1 MQFTLSIDSFS
12 PNSNNL
18 FFQNISKTLNDPD
31 ILIKNIFPISKFGN
45 LNSLELIAEFSSSYY
60 IKKKIRIQTNNNTL
74 TCFTVKTNIGDFKT
88 ANLAEKEIYRK
99 LYYFRK
105 ILELENKILS
115 ALVFQNKEN
124 ILTMYV
130 FVMPIITSTI
140 YYANQWG
147 EYPKL
152 KTRLCSRE
160 FDRLSI
166 QEQTIAL
173 NNFQHKHQKSHD

>member
-12 PNSNNL
+12 PENNNL
-18 FFQNISKTLNDPD
+18 FYQNLCKALNDPD
-31 ILIKNIFPISKFGN
+31 ILIKNLLPISTFGN
-45 LNSLELIAEFSSSYY
+45 LNSLELIRDFSSSYY
-60 IKKKIRIQTNNNTL
+60 IKKKIKIQANNNTL
-74 TCFTVKTNIGDFKT
+74 TCFTVSTNIGNFKT
-88 ANLAEKEIYRK
+88 VNAAEKEIYRK

-105 ILELENKILS
+105 VLNLENKIIS
-115 ALVFQNKEN
+115 ALVFQNQEN

-160 FDRLSI
+160 FDRFSI
-166 QEQTIAL
+166 QEQVIAL
-173 NNFQHKHQKSHD
+173 NNYQHKHQKTNT

>member
-12 PNSNNL
+12 PENNNL
-18 FFQNISKTLNDPD
+18 FYQNLCKALNDPD
-31 ILIKNIFPISKFGN
+31 ILIKNLLPISTFGN
-45 LNSLELIAEFSSSYY
+45 LNSLELIRDFSSSYY
-60 IKKKIRIQTNNNTL
+60 IKKKIKIQANNNTL
-74 TCFTVKTNIGDFKT
+74 TCFTVITNIGNFKT
-88 ANLAEKEIYRK
+88 VNAAEKEIYRK

-105 ILELENKILS
+105 VLNLENKIIS
-115 ALVFQNKEN
+115 ALVFQNQEN

-160 FDRLSI
+160 FDRFSI
-166 QEQTIAL
+166 QEQVIAL
-173 NNFQHKHQKSHD
+173 NNYQHKHQKTNT